1 MGVCW
6 FFAFLLRSKYLLCCR
21 FWTRR
26 LIAGQVTMTVV
37 ISGYSC
43 MKADL
48 TNTVNHGVMGLNQGI
63 REG

>member
-1 MGVCW
+1 
-6 FFAFLLRSKYLLCCR
+6 
-21 FWTRR
+21 
-26 LIAGQVTMTVV
+26 MTVV